1 LIVNTTKIFASIY
14 LGALLFAQ
22 GAGVSLK
29 YEMVQLSYIEAD
41 RAAGILKALGYAVI
55 DYNSQPGV
63 NPKEVIL
70 EPSDILIQNGV
81 TAKPGDVPLVITMP
95 ETENITLLEMDAEAA
110 SSGSEMSVDMGGSSL
125 VFNTTSEPLQRLL
138 IGYDPS
144 DMEALYRILDI
155 IKNKIDQQA
164 KQIVIDALVL
174 EIDSEKISELGVRF
188 SSSSSPLDIS
198 LSETGLPEGSF
209 TMVYDKS
216 LLGQRIDFNAKLDAL
231 ITSQDATIL
240 SRPSVIVLD
249 GRQARIVV
257 GQQIPISETSV
268 SENFATTQV
277 KYVQVGIVLNLRP
290 RVSNDNRNISMQ
302 VETIISE
309 TEESLASTS
318 SASSGILSAPTI
330 NSRKVQTYVNVPD
343 DTPFIIGGLI
353 SSKNTKTS
361 GGVPLM
367 SRVPILGNLF
377 KFSRKSEKSKEVIV
391 LITPNLVDISKDN
404 FTKVIPKDSERF
416 QQFGSKLFQ
425 NSYRVQD
432 KDVYDLNFIT
442 KSDLYLNIID
452 QLNFVTSEYLD
463 AKEDKIL
470 TYMLEGHLPGEEVMI
485 RKMLWEIVRS
495 LDYHK
500 YVDNQKIFYFTKEG
514 EFTSVKR
521 FHDVYK
527 DFLKNHQN
535 YPQKSSKILKLAFKD
550 DFSETNRKLVKRP
563 TANTEIID
571 YPKNYK
577 KTLLELNSDENTST
591 ILIGSTFYEKYL
603 YETLVVEKIV
613 ELNPRI
619 LDNISTYKAG
629 LEIIFPSPEMIENE
643 SFILDNN
650 VAKHLY
656 ENINYNKAFDTR
668 FIDGIEQIQERIDKE
683 YK

>member
-1 LIVNTTKIFASIY
+1 MFKTFKVFVIASLVSTLYSQGNKVN
-14 LGALLFAQ
+14 
-22 GAGVSLK
+22 LK
-29 YEMVQLSYIEAD
+29 YEMIQLSYIEAD
-41 RAAGILKALGYAVI
+41 RAAGILKALGYAVV
-55 DYNSQPGV
+55 DYVSEEGI

-70 EPSDILIQNGV
+70 EPSDILIKNGAV
-81 TAKPGDVPLVITMP
+81 AQAGDLPLVITMP
-95 ETENITLLEMDAEAA
+95 ETENITLLEMDTEAA

-125 VFNTTSEPLQRLL
+125 VYNTTSEPLQRLL

-144 DMEALYRILDI
+144 DMESLYRILDI

-164 KQIVIDALVL
+164 KQVVIDALVL
-174 EIDSEKISELGVRF
+174 EIDSEKISELGVNF
-188 SSSSSPLDIS
+188 SSSSSPLDIG
-198 LSETGLPEGSF
+198 LSESGSPEGSF

-216 LLGQRIDFNAKLDAL
+216 LLGQRLDFNAKLEAL

-309 TEESLASTS
+309 TEESLSASS
-318 SASSGILSAPTI
+318 SSSGILSAPTI

-353 SSKNTKTS
+353 SSKNTTTS
-361 GGVPLM
+361 GGIPFI
-367 SRVPILGNLF
+367 SKIPIFGNLF
-377 KFSRKSEKSKEVIV
+377 KFSRNSEKAKEVIV

-404 FTKVIPKDSERF
+404 FTKVIPKDSDRF

-442 KSDLYLNIID
+442 KSEVYLNTLD
-452 QLNFVTSEYLD
+452 QLNLVTSKNLD

-470 TYMLEGHLPGEEVMI
+470 TFMLDGHLPGEEVLI
-485 RKMLWEIVRS
+485 RKMLWEVVRS

-500 YVDNQKIFYFTKEG
+500 YVDNKKILYFTKDG
-514 EFTSVKR
+514 DFIGVKR

-527 DFLKNHQN
+527 DFLKNN
-535 YPQKSSKILKLAFKD
+535 QKSLKILKLVFKD
-550 DFSETNRKLVKRP
+550 DYSETKEKYIKRP
-563 TANTEIID
+563 TATSSIVA

-577 KTLLELNSDENTST
+577 KELLKLNSDKNTST
-591 ILIGSTFYEKYL
+591 IMIGSAFYEKYL

-619 LDNISTYKAG
+619 IDNISTFKAG

-643 SFILDNN
+643 TFILDDN

-668 FIDGIEQIQERIDKE
+668 FIDGIEQIRNRIDEE
-683 YK
+683 YQ